1 MVQEEKEMVMA
12 TTQSNRLEER
22 FRLWDRNGNG
32 VIERSDFEREADDI
46 IARLGAQ
53 STPQA
58 DKLKQTYLGMF
69 DRLAEAAGS
78 ARMSR
83 AEFLS
88 AAEQEII
95 SKGDAGFSAVVR
107 PTIEAIVEILDRD
120 GDGEVS
126 PPEMHGWFAAI
137 GLDGEIADRAFRDLD
152 TDGSG
157 RLSVD
162 ELVDAVRDYHLG
174 RNDIPL
180 LGR

>member
-1 MVQEEKEMVMA
+1 MVMA

-53 STPQA
+53 GTPQA
-58 DKLKQTYLGMF
+58 KQLKEAYLGMF
-69 DRLAEAAGS
+69 DKLAEAAGTPVMN
-78 ARMSR
+78 RGQ
-83 AEFLS
+83 FLQ
-88 AAEQEII
+88 AADQEII
-95 SKGDAGFSAVVR
+95 GKGDDGFASVVK
-107 PTIEAIVEILDRD
+107 PTIEAIVGILDRD

-126 PPEMHGWFAAI
+126 PGEMHGWFAAI
-137 GLDGEIADRAFRDLD
+137 GLDGEVADSAFRQLD
-152 TDGSG
+152 IDNSG
-157 RLSVD
+157 KLSVK

>member
-1 MVQEEKEMVMA
+1 MVMA

-53 STPQA
+53 GTPQA
-58 DKLKQTYLGMF
+58 DKLRETYLGMF
-69 DRLAEAAGS
+69 DKLSEAAGS
-78 ARMSR
+78 ARMTR
-83 AEFLS
+83 GEFLN

-107 PTIEAIVEILDRD
+107 PTIEAIVGILDRD

-137 GLDGEIADRAFRDLD
+137 GLDGQVADQAFRQLD
-152 TDGSG
+152 TDNSG
-157 RLSVD
+157 RLTVD